1 MKSPLP
7 MNKRQTDIAFSLAKQ
22 FHKNQFRRDGITP
35 YFNHVQ
41 DVARVAGDRFGFDDE
56 LIAVALAHDL
66 LEDTKL
72 TKFDLLNSGLSET
85 VVDAVIALTHL
96 HENESYDTAILRARA
111 NALARKVKIAD
122 NLANLADKPTD
133 KQILKYTKSLQK
145 LLSNE

>member
-1 MKSPLP
+1 
-7 MNKRQTDIAFSLAKQ
+7 MNKRQTDIAFSLAKEN
-22 FHKNQFRRDGITP
+22 HKDQFRRDGITP

-41 DVARVAGDRFGFDDE
+41 DVARVTGDRFGFDDE

-66 LEDTKL
+66 LEDTNL
-72 TKFDLLNSGLSET
+72 TKFDLLNAGLSQA

-111 NALARKVKIAD
+111 NTLARKVKIAD
-122 NLANLADKPTD
+122 NLANLADAPTD

-145 LLSNE
+145 LLTDD